1 MPKKRAAEAEVALLF
16 RPAGVHELG
25 VHGRKQGGPHVA
37 LFSASLCF
45 PPPPLRI
52 VNPEWV
58 QKKHE
63 KSGDGE
69 GAQLGVYVH
78 HARGIHNICI
88 YASQD
93 VYAKLSLT
101 RSPDEAVSTRVAAA
115 GGANPRFDEL
125 VAVGRVASPRS
136 AVLKCEIWMLS
147 RARSLLDDQL
157 LGFALVPLSSV
168 AAAAGRS
175 LTQDFS
181 LSSTDLF
188 HSPAGTVRLT
198 LSLDSP
204 PATDAGSTA
213 PSSAGITS
221 EEENRR
227 MVAEYFDIMSPAS
240 TATAA
245 PLLRLDSDYDMT
257 SPNSPDDDPS
267 SFASSATTTTTSLS
281 DESKKIAADSS
292 SSSNSSSL
300 AAEAVGTPTSKPGA
314 VESSC
319 SKLENEHS
327 KDRKAGAELGSV
339 FASPMGNIS
348 LEAEQAA
355 MQQQIVEMYMKS
367 MQQFTESLAKMKL
380 PMDLDNPRPDDD
392 RGAVIQSQNND
403 NNNNDTKL
411 DVEEKNKKKDGSRVF
426 YGSRAF
432 F

>member
-1 MPKKRAAEAEVALLF
+1 MDSTF
-16 RPAGVHELG
+16 YD
-25 VHGRKQGGPHVA
+25 
-37 LFSASLCF
+37 
-45 PPPPLRI
+45 
-52 VNPEWV
+52 PE
-58 QKKHE
+58 
-63 KSGDGE
+63 SGDGE

-101 RSPDEAVSTRVAAA
+101 RSPDEAVSTRVAAG

-204 PATDAGSTA
+204 PATAAAAGSTA

-221 EEENRR
+221 EVVILDPADYRRLEPPDVAVEEENRR

-267 SFASSATTTTTSLS
+267 SFASSATTTTTTTSLS

-314 VESSC
+314 VVESSC

-339 FASPMGNIS
+339 FESPMGNIS